1 MCGIYGIARPDSG
14 GRIDPA
20 LLARMEAAFPPPAA
34 PGDPAAR
41 RREGDA
47 SARWSDGPA
56 GVGAI
61 GHTGRRSG
69 VAKRDVAGQPVVLA
83 FHGSTFSS
91 PADGRARATFDS
103 IAAGILDDYLSAG
116 PGALER
122 IRGDFTVAVW
132 DGRDRSM
139 LVAVDRFRVHSLVYS
154 VTNGSLLFASRLS
167 AILASGELADRTLA
181 AESVVDVIGSSYIPT
196 PRTIYRRVSKL
207 PPGAYLL
214 WKDGRVRSGVYWNL
228 EFRHPSHDGVALL
241 RERVR
246 ESFEDAVA
254 SRFAAEADPERVGTF
269 LSGGIDSSTVTGV
282 LAKLHPT
289 PIKSFSIGFGEE
301 RFNEMGYARI
311 AAKAFGVEHHEYFV
325 QPADVLDTIPRLLDH
340 FDEPFA
346 NASAIPTYQC
356 ARFAREHGIDVLY
369 AGDGGDELFGG
380 NERYARRA
388 VYAPYLA
395 IPGFVRRG
403 IFAPAA
409 AALAATGHPFFQ
421 KAKRFV
427 DRANL
432 PYADRMTSHAFL
444 RVTPV
449 SNVFQETFLRSVDPA
464 YAPYSM
470 MGHYYTEAPANTD
483 LDRELY
489 LDLKLAIGDN
499 DLFKVV
505 RMTEAAGIGVRF
517 PFLDGP
523 FADLSMRVP
532 AKFKM
537 RGAELR
543 TFFKETYA
551 DLLPPEVRAKQKH
564 GFGLP
569 IPVWLKSDAALRETM
584 RDLVLGERLRAR
596 GIFAPGFLEDL
607 VRRHETDT
615 TSFYGTILWNVM
627 ILELWLRRA
636 SDGGTG

>member
-1 MCGIYGIARPDSG
+1 M
-14 GRIDPA
+14 
-20 LLARMEAAFPPPAA
+20 
-34 PGDPAAR
+34 
-41 RREGDA
+41 
-47 SARWSDGPA
+47 
-56 GVGAI
+56 

-69 VAKRDVAGQPVVLA
+69 VAKRNVAGQAVVLA
-83 FHGSTFSS
+83 FHGSTYSS
-91 PADGRARATFDS
+91 PARHEAPATFDS
-103 IAAGILDDYLSAG
+103 IAAGILDDYLRSG
-116 PGALER
+116 PEALER

-139 LVAVDRFRVHSLVYS
+139 LIAVDRFRVHSLVYAVS
-154 VTNGSLLFASRLS
+154 DGTLLFASRLS

-181 AESVVDVIGSSYIPT
+181 AESVVDVVGSSYIPT

-207 PPGAYLL
+207 PPGSYLL
-214 WKDGRVRSGVYWNL
+214 WKDGRVRLGTYWNL
-228 EFRHPSHDGVALL
+228 DFRHPYHERVAVL

-246 ESFEDAVA
+246 ESFADAVA
-254 SRFAAEADPERVGTF
+254 SRFAAEADPGRVGTF

-282 LAKLHPT
+282 LAKLHRT
-289 PIKSFSIGFGEE
+289 QIKSFSIGFGEE
-301 RFNEMGYARI
+301 RFNEMGFARI

-325 QPADVLDTIPRLLDH
+325 QPADVIDTIPRLLDH

-356 ARFAREHGIDVLY
+356 ARFAREHGVDVLY

-380 NERYARRA
+380 NERYATWA
-388 VYAPYLA
+388 AYTPYLA

-409 AALAATGHPFFQ
+409 AVLAATGHPFFQ

-432 PYADRMTSHAFL
+432 PHADRMNAHAFL

-449 SNVFQETFLRSVDPA
+449 SSVFQEAFLRSVDPA
-464 YAPYSM
+464 YVPHSM
-470 MGHYYTEAPANTD
+470 VGHYYTDAPADTD

-523 FADLSMRVP
+523 FADISMRVP
-532 AKFKM
+532 AKYKM
-537 RGAELR
+537 RGTELR

-551 DLLPPEVRAKQKH
+551 DLLPAEVLTKEKH

-569 IPVWLKSDAALRETM
+569 IPVWLKSDPALNGMM

-596 GIFAPGFLEDL
+596 GIFVPGFLDEL

-615 TSFYGTILWNVM
+615 TSFYGTIIWNVM

-636 SDGGTG
+636 